1 MQPRQRFELI
11 AKQTEEILTKEDLNE
26 LLNSEQP
33 LNHYI
38 GFEISGQ
45 LHIGSGLM
53 SLYKIK
59 DFQQAGVNCKIFLAD
74 WHTVLN
80 NKLGGD
86 PAKIKKL
93 AISYFKEA
101 LIASALCAGADP
113 QKIEFIL
120 GSDLYHNNDAY
131 WQSLIDISKN
141 LTLSRVVKSST
152 IMGKLQ
158 GGDQA
163 FARLMYPPMQV
174 NDIFNLNINLAH
186 AGMDQRKAHVIAREV
201 ATQLKIKPLLNPQ
214 NHPIKPVCAH
224 HPLILGLTKPPV
236 WPVKKEDLRETL
248 SAMKMSKSNP
258 ASCVFI
264 TDSPD
269 EIRSK
274 IQQAFCPPR
283 EVSYNP
289 ILNWVQH
296 LLYRGSEDRELV
308 IKREVQHGGSLI
320 VNTYQELEDIY
331 ARGDLH
337 PNDLK
342 PAVAQAIIDLLEPA
356 RKYFEAEERKWALE
370 EMKKVA

>member
-1 MQPRQRFELI
+1 
-11 AKQTEEILTKEDLNE
+11 
-26 LLNSEQP
+26 
-33 LNHYI
+33 
-38 GFEISGQ
+38 
-45 LHIGSGLM
+45 
-53 SLYKIK
+53 
-59 DFQQAGVNCKIFLAD
+59 
-74 WHTVLN
+74 
-80 NKLGGD
+80 
-86 PAKIKKL
+86 
-93 AISYFKEA
+93 
-101 LIASALCAGADP
+101 
-113 QKIEFIL
+113 
-120 GSDLYHNNDAY
+120 
-131 WQSLIDISKN
+131 
-141 LTLSRVVKSST
+141 
-152 IMGKLQ
+152 
-158 GGDQA
+158 
-163 FARLMYPPMQV
+163 
-174 NDIFNLNINLAH
+174 
-186 AGMDQRKAHVIAREV
+186 
-201 ATQLKIKPLLNPQ
+201 
-214 NHPIKPVCAH
+214 
-224 HPLILGLTKPPV
+224 
-236 WPVKKEDLRETL
+236 
-248 SAMKMSKSNP
+248 MKMSKSNP